1 MYTKATPWSVIPMKV
16 AASFSTGDTAVFGQ
30 DFFYRDHFNFLNS
43 KESYLENPSVDLN
56 ELHDRKDALKE
67 V

>member
-1 MYTKATPWSVIPMKV
+1 MKV

-56 ELHDRKDALKE
+56 ELHDRKDALKD